1 MSTQIRAPDQILDR
15 IYVISMELLSLRHRS
30 LYLQNVLSGEKG
42 GEMARLQQDNRDYR
56 PL

>member
-15 IYVISMELLSLRHRS
+15 IYVISMELLSLRHTS

-42 GEMARLQQDNRDYR
+42 GEMAVFTG
-56 PL
+56 

>member
-30 LYLQNVLSGEKG
+30 LYLRNVLSGEKG
-42 GEMARLQQDNRDYR
+42 GEMAVFTG
-56 PL
+56 